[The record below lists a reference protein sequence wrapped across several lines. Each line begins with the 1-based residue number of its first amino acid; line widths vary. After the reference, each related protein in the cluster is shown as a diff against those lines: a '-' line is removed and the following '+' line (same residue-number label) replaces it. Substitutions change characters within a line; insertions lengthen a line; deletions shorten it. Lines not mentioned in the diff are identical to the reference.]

1 MHILVPLEKTKKK
14 DIDNFFLFAIIDL
27 KLGVS
32 LDWRRQQQIVV
43 VGRCNYI
50 LCMLQP
56 LFSDT
61 NGSMASNVP
70 HAILFVRVVGYC
82 YT

>member
-61 NGSMASNVP
+61 NGSAMARL
-70 HAILFVRVVGYC
+70 HAILFVIRMCGC
-82 YT
+82 